1 MFDIRRRPRESQDSR
16 VLAYD
21 PRAAEIPR
29 QKKSR
34 LQCRRPSS
42 DRRVANINK
51 SGSRSRR
58 SGS

>member
-16 VLAYD
+16 VLACD

-34 LQCRRPSS
+34 LQVQAAQFGQEGC
-42 DRRVANINK
+42 
-51 SGSRSRR
+51 
-58 SGS
+58 